1 MQDHIRYI
9 MNAANKHIK
18 GFGELP
24 IGRKAALLG
33 MLYRG
38 DSVNKS
44 NINIAEP
51 DDTKF
56 FNSVHNYYISK
67 GLKERANNSSKFFR
81 SYENSNN
88 ITPNFNF
95 NNYKDLNYPFKYI
108 Q

>member
-1 MQDHIRYI
+1 
-9 MNAANKHIK
+9 
-18 GFGELP
+18 
-24 IGRKAALLG
+24 

-44 NINIAEP
+44 NINITEP
-51 DDTKF
+51 DDDKF

-67 GLKERANNSSKFFR
+67 GLKERANNSSKFFK
-81 SYENSNN
+81 SYKT
-88 ITPNFNF
+88 TPNFNF